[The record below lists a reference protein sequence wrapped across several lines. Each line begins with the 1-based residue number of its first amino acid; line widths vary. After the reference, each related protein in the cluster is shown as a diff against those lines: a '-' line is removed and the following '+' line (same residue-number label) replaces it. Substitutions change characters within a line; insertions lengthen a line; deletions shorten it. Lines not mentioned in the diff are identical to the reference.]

1 MTNLSENK
9 ILMLY
14 HRTNQ
19 FLEVGLKGTKDVSV
33 LFKWNINL
41 GTYKYENN
49 SFFGHLLTQR
59 LLHSSTTA
67 AVIKKGHWF
76 E

>member
-1 MTNLSENK
+1 
-9 ILMLY
+9 MLH

-19 FLEVGLKGTKDVSV
+19 FLEVGVKGTKDVSV

-59 LLHSSTTA
+59 LLHSSAPQTLPSSKKVIGSNNTTLC
-67 AVIKKGHWF
+67 
-76 E
+76 